1 MKFFINTYR
10 HKALKSVSFIGLL
23 LSLMML
29 TACSSDGDTPGEE
42 PNPTPEP
49 PTEQTQAISF
59 GGLMQDE
66 ASVTRSS
73 SLQDQG
79 IYTFT
84 VWGYKN
90 MTYDATDGYTAAG
103 LQTVMDAYTV
113 NYGANTAMTTTSNTN
128 DWEYV
133 GMGQNQ
139 TIKYWDLSA
148 RAYRFFGAT
157 EGATVSAGSGSP
169 TATIATDL
177 TDLTDANSDGV
188 PDALADLPY
197 FITLWFSTGDVTV
210 YPGKAFRQPVRLVF
224 VQPYCKVRFM
234 FTFAYPDRGITLT
247 EKVFKSVAAYDD
259 DDVVIPTAGT
269 FTVTYPLT
277 GTATKES
284 YSVSNVTASITAFTQ
299 DYYETPADTN
309 AEKWYYV
316 LPAPNQGAYK
326 LTVEVNGEPKEA
338 TVPAEYMN
346 WLPGYQYTYV
356 FKITDEGGVEVDMVS
371 SAFTEWS
378 QVSTNHEVYNW

>member
-1 MKFFINTYR
+1 M
-10 HKALKSVSFIGLL
+10 AVG
-23 LSLMML
+23 
-29 TACSSDGDTPGEE
+29 CSSSSEDGPLDP
-42 PNPTPEP
+42 PTVP
-49 PTEQTQAISF
+49 PTEQYQAISF
-59 GGLMQDE
+59 GGQMQDE
-66 ASVTRSS
+66 TTVTRST
-73 SLQDQG
+73 SLHDQG
-79 IYTFT
+79 ISTFT

-103 LQTVMDAYTV
+103 LQTVFGGYTV
-113 NYGANTAMTTTSNTN
+113 NWGDNTAGTTTSNTN
-128 DWEYV
+128 NWEYV
-133 GMGQNQ
+133 GQQASGQTAQ

-148 RAYRFFGAT
+148 KAYRFFGAT
-157 EGATVSAGSGSP
+157 DGATVSVGSGSP
-169 TATIATDL
+169 TATIVTDL
-177 TDLTDANSDGV
+177 ATDANSDGV
-188 PDALADLPY
+188 PDDLATLPY
-197 FITLWFSTGDVTV
+197 FTTLWFSTGDVTV

-247 EKVFKSVAAYDD
+247 NKVFKSVVAYTDNT
-259 DDVVIPTAGT
+259 VVIPTAGT

-284 YSVSNVTASITAFTQ
+284 YSVSDVTASIDAFTQ
-299 DYYETPADTN
+299 DYYETPADAN

-326 LTVEVNGEPKEA
+326 LTVEVNGEPKDA
-338 TVPAEYMN
+338 TLPAEYMN

-371 SAFTEWS
+371 SAFTNWS
-378 QVSTNHEVYNW
+378 EVSTNHEVYNW